1 MGTDI
6 YPTFLD
12 AAGVPKPDHVKLD
25 GVSLLPLLVQA
36 STSRRL
42 TFHNS
47 TMLSSQRRKKPQ
59 SLTEKIS
66 LLKNRVAFWLVD
78 YEHPRNTAA
87 YMHGYKII
95 MGEKHLPIE
104 VYHLPTDPKET
115 KNLVDN
121 YQKTQWDHGNKSRNN
136 IYVDSSSK
144 SGADLLDMVMHTVVP
159 HLQNFSKFGNVAN
172 YLYLQR
178 NYGLT
183 RLHNH
188 EDEKLVPSITQY
200 AQRCD
205 IPKIKELHIL
215 PFEAVDKLGRGHS
228 KPLDYYY

>member
-1 MGTDI
+1 MGTDL

-12 AAGVPKPDHVKLD
+12 ASGVSKPDHVRLD
-25 GVSLLPLLVQA
+25 GVSLLPYLVQ
-36 STSRRL
+36 SKESRRL
-42 TFHNS
+42 THFNF
-47 TMLSSQRRKKPQ
+47 TRGASSKRKKSI

-95 MGEKHLPIE
+95 MGENHFPIE
-104 VYHLPTDPKET
+104 VFHLPTDPKES
-115 KNLVDN
+115 KNLVDKYKN
-121 YQKTQWDHGNKSRNN
+121 VRWNHGEQNRNN
-136 IYVDSSSK
+136 VFVNSSK
-144 SGADLLDMVMHTVVP
+144 SGTELLDMIMHTVVP

-172 YLYLQR
+172 FLYLQR

-188 EDEKLVPSITQY
+188 EDEKLVPAITLY
-200 AQRCD
+200 AQKCD
-205 IPKIKELHIL
+205 IPKIKDLHML

-228 KPLDYYY
+228 KPLDY